1 MDVIHISCSAN
12 KRYPASDL
20 VIIYHIVFF
29 HSRKYS
35 NLTDHTDWPL
45 QETVCAGSLLSRV
58 SALNN
63 SRPLKCS
70 RGPLLV
76 TGYWLRYSAAPA
88 ALLQQRGCIYTLSRY
103 VCSHTAL
110 AAGGKLNTTLINVV
124 LRNDCRDQLWCRK
137 NSIVASFQCL
147 FTFIRHKTKIVFCIR

>member
-35 NLTDHTDWPL
+35 NLIDHTDWPI
-45 QETVCAGSLLSRV
+45 QETVCAGLLLSRV

-76 TGYWLRYSAAPA
+76 TGYWLLVTGYVTPPR
-88 ALLQQRGCIYTLSRY
+88 QQRCCSQGVVSTLSRY
-103 VCSHTAL
+103 VCTHTAL
-110 AAGGKLNTTLINVV
+110 AAGGKLNITLINVV
-124 LRNDCRDQLWCRK
+124 LRNDCLDQFWCRK
-137 NSIVASFQCL
+137 RSIVASFQCL
-147 FTFIRHKTKIVFCIR
+147 FTFIHNSH